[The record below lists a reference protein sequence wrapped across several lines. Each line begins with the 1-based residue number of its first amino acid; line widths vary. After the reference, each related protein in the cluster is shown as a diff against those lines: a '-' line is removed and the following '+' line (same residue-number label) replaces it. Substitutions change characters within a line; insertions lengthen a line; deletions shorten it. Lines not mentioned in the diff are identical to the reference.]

1 MRLRIYRFLSVV
13 LIIDIIAVILFL
25 TLNKMPIVILSLV
38 MLIATLGIQ
47 ISIIKCSNCGCRP
60 GLWLLAIW
68 TLFLDFELY
77 IADTLLI
84 KECPKCKKSLSD

>member
-1 MRLRIYRFLSVV
+1 MKLKVYRFLSVI
-13 LIIDIIAVILFL
+13 LIVDIIAVILFL
-25 TLNKMPIVILSLV
+25 TLNKMPLVILSLV

-47 ISIIKCSNCGCRP
+47 ITIIKCNNCGCRP

-68 TLFLDFELY
+68 ALFLDFELY

-84 KECPKCKKSLSD
+84 KECPKCKKSLAD